1 MWNVTAIALGLC
13 LVLSGCAK
21 KADQKKQ
28 EAKPAKDEVA
38 KTGAP
43 TPAETPAKEE
53 VAQEEAAKVEPVAAK
68 KAEPEAKS
76 AKAEPEVGDWDEDD
90 ILWNMDTTLLA
101 SAKTSPK
108 GDGEEAAFGTLGG
121 NGTAEVW
128 AQLGT
133 YQASY
138 LKTWKGA
145 FGDSGSANDVVDAF
159 NELAFAVTGPTGF
172 WRDTLPKKWL
182 GCENNQESEP
192 CVQLGKALP
201 ELEKWDSV
209 QKKLS
214 NMSEK
219 KAAKFLN
226 RNRTR
231 MLTYFEH
238 YVPQDTSASAMKAT
252 GFYKAHL
259 EGVLPD

>member
-1 MWNVTAIALGLC
+1 MRNVTAIALGLC

-21 KADQKKQ
+21 KTDDKKQ

-38 KTGAP
+38 KTEAAAP
-43 TPAETPAKEE
+43 TEAPAPAKEE
-53 VAQEEAAKVEPVAAK
+53 AAKTEPAAAEPADQAAKVEPK
-68 KAEPEAKS
+68 
-76 AKAEPEVGDWDEDD
+76 VGDWDEDE
-90 ILWNMDTTLLA
+90 ILWDMDTTLLA
-101 SAKTSPK
+101 SAKPAS
-108 GDGEEAAFGTLGG
+108 GSGEEAAFGTAGG
-121 NGTAEVW
+121 NGIAEVW
-128 AQLGT
+128 TRLGS
-133 YQASY
+133 YQSSY
-138 LKTWKGA
+138 LKTWKDA
-145 FGDSGSANDVVDAF
+145 FGDDGSANDVVDAF

-182 GCENNQESEP
+182 GCENNKDSEP
-192 CVQLGKALP
+192 CMQLGKALP
-201 ELEKWDSV
+201 ELEKWDSI

-214 NMSEK
+214 NMTEK

-238 YVPQDTSASAMKAT
+238 YVPQDPSAGAMKAT